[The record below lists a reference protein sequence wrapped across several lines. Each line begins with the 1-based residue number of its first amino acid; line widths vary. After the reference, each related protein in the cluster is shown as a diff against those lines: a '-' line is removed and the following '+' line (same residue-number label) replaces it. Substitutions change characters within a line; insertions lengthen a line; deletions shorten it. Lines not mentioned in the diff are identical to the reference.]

1 MERKGLL
8 LGTDGDLLV
17 EGGALAVGASD
28 SQSVELIVSA
38 CKGEFKEFPM
48 LGVGLVNSLKKQST
62 SVDSLKRDIDINLK
76 ADGYKV
82 TGFDMSSGDFNLT
95 FELK

>member
-8 LGTDGDLLV
+8 LGADGDLLV
-17 EGGALAVGASD
+17 EGGGLAVGVSD
-28 SQSVELIVSA
+28 AQSVELLVSA

-48 LGVGLVNSLKKQST
+48 LGVGLVNYLKKQNT
-62 SVDSLKRDIDINLK
+62 SIDSLKREIDINLK